1 MKTDELHR
9 WLKMAA
15 GWRALPGWLVL
26 AGLAAGTYLGAAAL
40 GYGVAGFPLDDAWI
54 HQTYARNLAAT
65 GQWAFVPGQISAGST
80 SPLWSLLLGLGY
92 WIGLPYQAWT
102 YALGILALALTGWT
116 VARLGTALF
125 PAEPWVGPLA
135 GLLCVWE
142 WHLVWAA
149 VSGMETIWFIW
160 LSVLLVEYQMA
171 NIKYQISNVKR
182 PEGRLRSQT
191 SNVKPAT
198 SNLQLLISNLQSLIS
213 NFQFDIWYLR
223 FGLLGLIG
231 GLLALTRPEGLVL
244 VGLTGLATGWAL
256 RRAPARLLRAWA
268 ALAVGLALPLAPYLF
283 FHYSLTG
290 LPFPNTFYAKQQEY
304 RAVLA
309 LYPFWQRWLMVA
321 AVTLIGGQVILL
333 PGFVVAIGRAMMNLK
348 SQTSNIKYQAPHRE
362 ASLSNAESQAAD
374 SRPQTADRRPQTAD
388 RESPTSNLQPL
399 TSNLQSPSPNLQSLI
414 SNTHLLLAAW
424 WVVHLTLYALR
435 LPVTYQHGRY
445 QMPVIPFFIL
455 LGLGGTA
462 YLLRPAAQAL
472 LPRVVSRATLLA
484 IMAVSVAFLGLGARA
499 YAADVAFIQGE
510 MVATA
515 RWLEEHTSPGSLIA
529 VHDIGAV
536 GYFTRRPLLDLAGLV
551 TPEVIPFIADETR
564 LVEFMQ
570 SRGAEYVVFFPDW
583 SDAYQRMAHDP
594 RLEMVHTTG
603 FAWTLSQGRAN
614 MTVYRLQP
622 R

>member
-1 MKTDELHR
+1 MKRVELLH

-15 GWRALPGWLVL
+15 GWRALPGWLAL
-26 AGLAAGTYLGAAAL
+26 AGLAAGAYLGAAVL

-65 GQWAFVPGQISAGST
+65 GQWAFVPGQTSAGST

-92 WIGLPYQAWT
+92 WIGFPYQAWS

-142 WHLVWAA
+142 WHLVWAS

-160 LSVLLVEYQMA
+160 LSVLLVEH
-171 NIKYQISNVKR
+171 QISNVK
-182 PEGRLRSQT
+182 S
-191 SNVKPAT
+191 ST
-198 SNLQLLISNLQSLIS
+198 SNLQFAI
-213 NFQFDIWYLR
+213 
-223 FGLLGLIG
+223 LGLVG
-231 GLLALTRPEGLVL
+231 GLLTLTRPEGLVL
-244 VGLTGLATGWAL
+244 VGLAGLATGWDL
-256 RRAPARLLRAWA
+256 WRTPARLLRAWA
-268 ALAVGLALPLAPYLF
+268 AWAAGLALLLVPYLA
-283 FHYSLTG
+283 FHYALTG
-290 LPFPNTFYAKQQEY
+290 LPLPNTFYAKQQEY
-304 RAVLA
+304 GTVLA
-309 LYPFWQRWLMVA
+309 LYPFWQRWLMMA
-321 AVTLIGGQVILL
+321 AVTLIGGQVLLL
-333 PGFVVAIGRAMMNLK
+333 PGFIVAFWRSASDLK
-348 SQTSNIKYQAPHRE
+348 SQI
-362 ASLSNAESQAAD
+362 
-374 SRPQTADRRPQTAD
+374 
-388 RESPTSNLQPL
+388 SNLKWASIPEPPASNFQSFPAARQAISNFQPPI
-399 TSNLQSPSPNLQSLI
+399 SNLQSPI
-414 SNTHLLLAAW
+414 SSSQLLLAAW
-424 WVVHLTLYALR
+424 WLAHLTLYALR

-462 YLLRPAAQAL
+462 YLLRPAALAL

-484 IMAVSVAFLGLGARA
+484 ILLASVAFLGLGACA
-499 YAADVAFIQGE
+499 YATDVAFIQGE

-515 RWLEEHTSPGSLIA
+515 HWLEEHTPPDSLIA

-536 GYFTRRPLLDLAGLV
+536 GYFTPRPLLDLAGLV

-564 LVEFMQ
+564 LIEFMLD
-570 SRGAEYVVFFPDW
+570 RGAEYVVFFPDF

-594 RLEMVHTTG
+594 RLEPVHTTG
-603 FAWTLSQGRAN
+603 FAWTLSQGHAN
-614 MTVYRLQP
+614 MTIYRLHS

>member
-1 MKTDELHR
+1 MAIEKIRLR
-9 WLKMAA
+9 IGWASSGAIGAFPLWLA
-15 GWRALPGWLVL
+15 L
-26 AGLAAGTYLGAAAL
+26 AGLAAGVYLGAATL
-40 GYGVAGFPLDDAWI
+40 GYGVTGFPLDDAWI

-65 GQWAFVPGQISAGST
+65 GQWAFAPGQASAGST

-92 WIGLPYQAWT
+92 WLGLPYQAWT
-102 YALGILALALTGWT
+102 FALGILALALTGWT
-116 VARLGTALF
+116 VARLGRALF

-160 LSVLLVEYQMA
+160 LSVLLVEYQIS
-171 NIKYQISNVKR
+171 NIKR
-182 PEGRLRSQT
+182 QT
-191 SNVKPAT
+191 SSVETPTSDLQLPTSNIRLPT
-198 SNLQLLISNLQSLIS
+198 SNLHL
-213 NFQFDIWYLR
+213 DIWYLR
-223 FGLLGLIG
+223 FGILGFLG
-231 GLLALTRPEGLVL
+231 GLLVLTRPEGLVL
-244 VGLTGLATGWAL
+244 VGLVGLATGWDL
-256 RRAPARLLRAWA
+256 RRVPFRLLRAWA
-268 ALAVGLALPLAPYLF
+268 ALALGVALLLVPYLI

-309 LYPFWQRWLMVA
+309 LYPVWQRWLMVA
-321 AVTLIGGQVILL
+321 AVTLTGGQVLLL
-333 PGFVVAIGRAMMNLK
+333 PGFLVAIGRSAINLK
-348 SQTSNIKYQAPHRE
+348 SQ
-362 ASLSNAESQAAD
+362 
-374 SRPQTADRRPQTAD
+374 
-388 RESPTSNLQPL
+388 
-399 TSNLQSPSPNLQSLI
+399 I
-414 SNTHLLLAAW
+414 SNSQLLLAAW
-424 WVVHLTLYALR
+424 WLAHLTLYALR

-484 IMAVSVAFLGLGARA
+484 TTAVSVAFLGLGARA

-515 RWLEEHTSPGSLIA
+515 HWLEEHTSPDSLIA

-536 GYFTRRPLLDLAGLV
+536 GYFTPRPLLDLAGLV

-564 LVEFMQ
+564 LIEFMQ
-570 SRGAEYVVFFPDW
+570 ERGAEYAVFFPDW
-583 SDAYQRMAHDP
+583 SDAYQRMARDP
-594 RLEMVHTTG
+594 RLEPVHATG

-614 MTVYRLQP
+614 MTVYRL
-622 R
+622 RTR

>member
-1 MKTDELHR
+1 MKRDELRR
-9 WLKMAA
+9 WLKMAT
-15 GWRALPGWLVL
+15 GWRALPGWLAL
-26 AGLAAGTYLGAAAL
+26 AALAAGVYLGAAAL

-92 WIGLPYQAWT
+92 WLGLPYQAWS
-102 YALGILALALTGWT
+102 YALGILALALTGWA

-125 PAEPWVGPLA
+125 SAEPWVGPLA
-135 GLLCVWE
+135 GLLCIWE

-160 LSVLLVEYQMA
+160 LSVLLVEYQA
-171 NIKYQISNVKR
+171 CPLKDAGQASVKR
-182 PEGRLRSQT
+182 QT
-191 SNVKPAT
+191 SDVKSPPSSLQLPT
-198 SNLQLLISNLQSLIS
+198 SNFHFAI
-213 NFQFDIWYLR
+213 
-223 FGLLGLIG
+223 LGFIG
-231 GLLALTRPEGLVL
+231 GLLTLTRPEGLVL
-244 VGLTGLATGWAL
+244 VGLAGLVTGWDL

-268 ALAVGLALPLAPYLF
+268 ALAMGLALPLVPYLV

-304 RAVLA
+304 RAALA
-309 LYPFWQRWLMVA
+309 LFPFWQRWLMVA
-321 AVTLIGGQVILL
+321 EVTLIGGQALLL
-333 PGFVVAIGRAMMNLK
+333 PGFLVAIGRLLINLK
-348 SQTSNIKYQAPHRE
+348 YQISNVKRQTSNVE
-362 ASLSNAESQAAD
+362 
-374 SRPQTADRRPQTAD
+374 RPA
-388 RESPTSNLQPL
+388 
-399 TSNLQSPSPNLQSLI
+399 SNLQSPI
-414 SNTHLLLAAW
+414 SNSPLLPAAW
-424 WVVHLTLYALR
+424 WLAHLTLYALR

-472 LPRVVSRATLLA
+472 LPRVVSRAMLLA
-484 IMAVSVAFLGLGARA
+484 IVVVSVAFLGLGARA
-499 YAADVAFIQGE
+499 YATDVAFIQGE

-515 RWLEEHTSPGSLIA
+515 HWLGEHTPPDSLIA

-536 GYFTRRPLLDLAGLV
+536 GYFTPRPLLDLAGLV
-551 TPEVIPFIADETR
+551 TPEVIPFIADEAR
-564 LVEFMQ
+564 LIEFMQ
-570 SRGAEYVVFFPDW
+570 GRGAEYVVFFPDW

-594 RLEMVHTTG
+594 RLEPVHATG

-614 MTVYRLQP
+614 MTIYRLRP

>member
-1 MKTDELHR
+1 MKRVEPYH

-15 GWRALPGWLVL
+15 GWRALPGWLAL
-26 AGLAAGTYLGAAAL
+26 AGLAAGAYLGAAVL
-40 GYGVAGFPLDDAWI
+40 GYGVSGFPLDDAWI

-65 GQWAFVPGQISAGST
+65 GQWAFVPGQTSAGST

-92 WIGLPYQAWT
+92 RIGFPYQAWS

-116 VARLGTALF
+116 VARLGMALF

-160 LSVLLVEYQMA
+160 LSVLLVEYQMS
-171 NIKYQISNVKR
+171 NVKYQISNVKR
-182 PEGRLRSQT
+182 QVSTVEPL
-191 SNVKPAT
+191 T
-198 SNLQLLISNLQSLIS
+198 SNLRPPTSNLQSLIS
-213 NFQFDIWYLR
+213 NFQFDICDLK
-223 FGLLGLIG
+223 FAILGLIG
-231 GLLALTRPEGLVL
+231 GLLTLTRPEGLVL
-244 VGLTGLATGWAL
+244 VGLAGLATGWDL

-268 ALAVGLALPLAPYLF
+268 AWAAGLALLLVPYLA

-290 LPFPNTFYAKQQEY
+290 LPLPNTFYAKQQEY
-304 RAVLA
+304 GTALA
-309 LYPFWQRWLMVA
+309 LYPFWQRWLTVA
-321 AVTLIGGQVILL
+321 AVTLVGGQVLLL
-333 PGFVVAIGRAMMNLK
+333 PGFLVAIWRSASNLK
-348 SQTSNIKYQAPHRE
+348 SQISNVKRQ
-362 ASLSNAESQAAD
+362 
-374 SRPQTADRRPQTAD
+374 
-388 RESPTSNLQPL
+388 TSNLQTP
-399 TSNLQSPSPNLQSLI
+399 TSNFQLPTSNLQSLI
-414 SNTHLLLAAW
+414 SISPLLPAAW
-424 WVVHLTLYALR
+424 WLAHLTLYALR

-472 LPRVVSRATLLA
+472 LLRAVSRATMIA
-484 IMAVSVAFLGLGARA
+484 IMLVSAAFLGLGAHA
-499 YAADVAFIQGE
+499 YATDVAFIQGE

-515 RWLEEHTSPGSLIA
+515 HWLAEHTPPGSLIA

-536 GYFTRRPLLDLAGLV
+536 GYFTPRPLLDLAGLV

-564 LVEFMQ
+564 LIGFMQ
-570 SRGAEYVVFFPDW
+570 DRGAEYVVFFPDW

-594 RLEMVHTTG
+594 RLEPVHTTG

-614 MTVYRLQP
+614 MTIYRLRP